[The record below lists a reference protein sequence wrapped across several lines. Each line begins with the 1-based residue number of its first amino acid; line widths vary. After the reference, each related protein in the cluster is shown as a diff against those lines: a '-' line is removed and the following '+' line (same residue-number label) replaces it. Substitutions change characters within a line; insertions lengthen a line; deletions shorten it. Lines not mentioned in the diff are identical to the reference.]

1 MAENVKKDVIIM
13 KKKKNPKDKK
23 KKKTK
28 KKKTDKK
35 KRAERGITINI
46 NVGKGGG
53 DKAPKQPKGARGFAP
68 KATSIRGQR
77 GRGNLDTMS
86 RQAEMNQN
94 LMNNVYQVRA
104 QAQQAQAQ
112 AEDKIKN
119 LSSNIGILR
128 SQLNFLGTQVLN
140 PPQQLPPNI
149 TINQPQPPQP
159 NINITTPPMIM
170 PPQPPAP
177 NIYITNPPQQQ
188 PNQNL
193 TINNT
198 PPQMIEDIIQRGTG
212 ELGRNQLILQE
223 GIQTLATRQQQA
235 EARQNTLEERQAT
248 DEALGFIWNVN
259 DEEPRTFTPAPA
271 PAPAPI
277 NIQDD
282 PARMSSS
289 VDPQEEEKT
298 ELLIDE
304 AQPTLDKKKR
314 GGQLGV
320 TPLRFNQ
327 DEVKDIKKLAQQSI
341 AIKKGKRGQFY
352 EDNPIFNNLLT
363 TGHTRISIIRRLDTE
378 RNKIK
383 QIDRLM
389 MGQEDYL

>member
-1 MAENVKKDVIIM
+1 MAEKEKDVIIL
-13 KKKKNPKDKK
+13 KKKKTKDKKK

-28 KKKTDKK
+28 KKKTDKT
-35 KRAERGITINI
+35 RGERGITINI

-68 KATSIRGQR
+68 KATSMRGQR

-159 NINITTPPMIM
+159 NI
-170 PPQPPAP
+170 
-177 NIYITNPPQQQ
+177 YITNPPQQQ

-198 PPQMIEDIIQRGTG
+198 PPQMIEDIQTG
-212 ELGRNQLILQE
+212 MAELGRNQLVLQE
-223 GIQTLATRQQQA
+223 GMQTLSTRQQQA

-248 DEALGFIWNVN
+248 DEALGYIWNVN
-259 DEEPRTFTPAPA
+259 DDEEPPRTFTPAPA

-298 ELLIDE
+298 ELLIDDAPPTLNQRKPRATITQDDLTIIGRIYNKVKDMSLSE
-304 AQPTLDKKKR
+304 KRSEYAQNIDYQNLLKNGMLQNTLDKAINDYPAR
-314 GGQLGV
+314 EERIL
-320 TPLRFNQ
+320 
-327 DEVKDIKKLAQQSI
+327 KKLMDEMVGKVEKAETKRL
-341 AIKKGKRGQFY
+341 KKKKK
-352 EDNPIFNNLLT
+352 
-363 TGHTRISIIRRLDTE
+363 
-378 RNKIK
+378 KI
-383 QIDRLM
+383 QG
-389 MGQEDYL
+389 MGQE

>member
-1 MAENVKKDVIIM
+1 MAEKEKDVIIL
-13 KKKKNPKDKK
+13 KKKKTKDKKK

-28 KKKTDKK
+28 KKKTDKT
-35 KRAERGITINI
+35 RGERGITINI
-46 NVGKGGG
+46 NVGKGGS
-53 DKAPKQPKGARGFAP
+53 DKAPKQPKGARGFVP
-68 KATSIRGQR
+68 KATSMRGQR

-159 NINITTPPMIM
+159 NI
-170 PPQPPAP
+170 
-177 NIYITNPPQQQ
+177 YITNPPQQQ

-198 PPQMIEDIIQRGTG
+198 PPQMIEDIQTG
-212 ELGRNQLILQE
+212 MAELGRNQLVLQE
-223 GIQTLATRQQQA
+223 GMQTLATRQQQA

-248 DEALGFIWNVN
+248 DEALGYIWNVN
-259 DEEPRTFTPAPA
+259 DDEEPRTFTPAPA

-298 ELLIDE
+298 GLLIDDAPPTLNQRKPRATITQDDLTIIGRIYNKVKDMSLSDKRSE
-304 AQPTLDKKKR
+304 YAKNIDYLNLLKNGMLQNTLDKAINDYPNR
-314 GGQLGV
+314 EERIL
-320 TPLRFNQ
+320 
-327 DEVKDIKKLAQQSI
+327 KKLMDEMVGKVEKAETKRL
-341 AIKKGKRGQFY
+341 KKEKK
-352 EDNPIFNNLLT
+352 
-363 TGHTRISIIRRLDTE
+363 
-378 RNKIK
+378 KI
-383 QIDRLM
+383 QG
-389 MGQEDYL
+389 MGQE